1 MLSKPPIT
9 GITEK
14 VPNLYTLTMAV
25 AKRARQI
32 ASKENEVMI
41 PGHEKPV
48 SIAAN
53 DVYNGNVIV
62 LDHLSDKSEDKP
74 EEENEDS

>member
-14 VPNLYTLTMAV
+14 IPNLYTLTMAV

-32 ASKENEVMI
+32 ASKENESFI

-53 DVYNGNVIV
+53 DVYVGNVIV
-62 LDHLSDKSEDKP
+62 LDHLRD
-74 EEENEDS
+74 EEEQKNEDA

>member
-1 MLSKPPIT
+1 MLSNPPIT

-32 ASKENEVMI
+32 ASKENEVTI
-41 PGHEKPV
+41 AGHEKAV

-53 DVYNGNVIV
+53 DVFKGNVIV
-62 LDHLSDKSEDKP
+62 LDHIGDKED
-74 EEENEDS
+74 ENS

>member
-1 MLSKPPIT
+1 MLSNPPIT

-32 ASKENEVMI
+32 ASRENEVTI

-53 DVYNGNVIV
+53 DIYQGNAIV
-62 LDHLSDKSEDKP
+62 LDHLKDMKD
-74 EEENEDS
+74 NEDDTE

>member
-32 ASKENEVMI
+32 ASKEQEIMI

-53 DVYNGNVIV
+53 DVYEGNVIV
-62 LDHLSDKSEDKP
+62 LDHLHDDK
-74 EEENEDS
+74 EEEDENS

>member
-25 AKRARQI
+25 SKRARQI

-53 DVYNGNVIV
+53 DVYKGNVVV
-62 LDHLSDKSEDKP
+62 LEHLN
-74 EEENEDS
+74 EEENETDEDA

>member
-9 GITEK
+9 ELTGKE
-14 VPNLYTLTMAV
+14 PNLYTLTMAV

-32 ASKENEVMI
+32 ASKESEIMVA
-41 PGHEKPV
+41 GHEKPV

-53 DVYNGNVIV
+53 DVYKGNVIV
-62 LDHLSDKSEDKP
+62 LDRKDESNLTEPSED
-74 EEENEDS
+74 

>member
-32 ASKENEVMI
+32 ASKENEIMI
-41 PGHEKPV
+41 QGHEKPV

-53 DVYNGNVIV
+53 DVYAGNVIV
-62 LDHLSDKSEDKP
+62 LDPASNHQNDK
-74 EEENEDS
+74 EEEDENS

>member
-1 MLSKPPIT
+1 MLSNPPIT
-9 GITEK
+9 GITNK

-32 ASKENEVMI
+32 ASKENEIAI

-48 SIAAN
+48 SVAAN
-53 DVYNGNVIV
+53 DVYQGNVIV
-62 LDHLSDKSEDKP
+62 LDHLNDEGND
-74 EEENEDS
+74 EDSE

>member
-32 ASKENEVMI
+32 AGKEQEIMI

-62 LDHLSDKSEDKP
+62 LEHLNDKED
-74 EEENEDS
+74 EDENS

>member
-32 ASKENEVMI
+32 ASKEQEIMV

-53 DVYNGNVIV
+53 DVYSGNVIV
-62 LDHLSDKSEDKP
+62 LDHLKDTP
-74 EEENEDS
+74 EENDEDS